1 MKRGKSAKYDKNA
14 AGEERDVHSDTITR
28 GCCEGHHALSRRR
41 ASASVL
47 LAMRELLQRELL
59 WRLGNLQ
66 CCAQN
71 WREHDVGFGE

>member
-1 MKRGKSAKYDKNA
+1 MKWGRSVKCYKNT

-28 GCCEGHHALSRRR
+28 SCCEGHHALCRRR

-59 WRLGNLQ
+59 WRLGDLQ

-71 WREHDVGFGE
+71 WREHGVGFGE